1 MRNGPKIALM
11 HGLLMLV
18 IGANV
23 VAQSFYPEK
32 PVRLLN
38 GFTPGSQADKVSRLF
53 ADRFAEAWGRPVL
66 VESVTGVAGSIAAE
80 RVAKAVPDGHT
91 LGLLGQASLVIN
103 PELYK
108 LAYNPVTDLT
118 PVSQVTVSPAVLVV
132 HDALPAKSVRE
143 LVALAK
149 ARPDE
154 LTYASSGVGS
164 APHMAAELFR
174 SAAGI
179 SLLHIPYKGA
189 SGSIR
194 DVIAGRVAMTFSL
207 TANAIPLVR
216 EGKLR
221 ALAVTSLKRSSVLPD
236 LPTIAESGYPGFE
249 VTLWYG
255 LLAPARISPAVVT
268 KIHSESVKALASAE
282 LRLKLANL
290 GMEGLGSSPDDF
302 AAFIKSETPKWAKVI
317 RDAGIKPDSFQ

>member
-132 HDALPAKSVRE
+132 HYALPAKSVRE

-179 SLLHIPYKGA
+179 SLLHIPYKGG
-189 SGSIR
+189 SESIR
-194 DVIAGRVAMTFSL
+194 DVIAGRVAMAFSL

-290 GMEGLGSSPDDF
+290 GMEGLGSSPDDL
-302 AAFIKSETPKWAKVI
+302 AAFIKSEIPKWATVI
-317 RDAGIKPDSFQ
+317 KASGIKSD